1 MVENDANNLTSLRHR
16 LRFNCDD
23 AQQEEVCFQER
34 LAATIIR
41 DFQSA
46 VHLVR
51 DHFPHHLDRLSGDL
65 LFRIGVAFYQDAD
78 VEKARYC
85 LELAAV
91 KDGSW
96 QHKAMLLVSRTY
108 EAIGNEQRAITVIQD
123 LLDRQPEKIFRQQ
136 ALKRLMKLQP
146 QGRNRLAMTDTV

>member
-1 MVENDANNLTSLRHR
+1 MVENDANNPTSLHHPSKCNR
-16 LRFNCDD
+16 DD
-23 AQQEEVCFQER
+23 AQPEEACFEKR

-46 VHLVR
+46 VRLVR
-51 DHFPHHLDRLSGDL
+51 DHFPHDLDRLSGDL
-65 LFRIGVAFYQDAD
+65 LFRIGVAFYQEAD

-85 LELAAV
+85 LELAAA

-108 EAIGNEQRAITVIQD
+108 EAVGNEQRATTVIHD

-136 ALKRLMKLQP
+136 ALKRLMTLAS
-146 QGRNRLAMTDTV
+146 QGRHQPAMTDTV